1 MYNMGEAGMPPVL
14 VAAGIVRDVVDY
26 YCESLEALS
35 ASLEM
40 YRRKLE
46 PYNDMSPLS
55 RPDALRSVLT
65 RLTPER
71 VAALAAALDC
81 MAKFAP
87 PAVPVDME
95 KRVQKTKD
103 MERLQNV
110 RDHLHKALDGVV
122 P

>member
-1 MYNMGEAGMPPVL
+1 MGEAGMPPAL

-46 PYNDMSPLS
+46 PYNDMPPLS
-55 RPDALRSVLT
+55 RLDALRSVLT

-71 VAALAAALDC
+71 AAALAVALDC

-95 KRVQKTKD
+95 KRAQKTKD

-110 RDHLHKALDGVV
+110 RDYLHKALDGVV